1 VRQSK
6 CFVEAAE
13 VRLRSKIGHVCSTKL
28 TSPSGWGGG
37 RLDQVAGSCARDT
50 SSVAGV
56 LLSDI
61 GTFVLSTALS
71 ASHLTSFPK
80 VGMS

>member
-28 TSPSGWGGG
+28 TSPSKGGG
-37 RLDQVAGSCARDT
+37 GWISLLVAVRGTRRVWPVFCCQT
-50 SSVAGV
+50 SEHSSSA
-56 LLSDI
+56 LP
-61 GTFVLSTALS
+61 LS
-71 ASHLTSFPK
+71 ASLLTSFAK